1 MFPVLFHVGT
11 FAVHTY
17 GVVLMLAFLAALAR
31 TYQAAKRLHDPSI
44 PPDNILDAGIWM
56 IIIGT
61 VGARLLFV
69 LVDWS
74 SYRHAPDFPLNTLQV
89 WHGGLS
95 FHGGLF
101 GGIGALIGY
110 CLLKRM
116 SILKVADL
124 FAPSVMIAYVIGRL
138 GCLLNGCCY
147 GAPTTMPWGIRFLDD
162 DTGVLT
168 PPSHPTQLYASLL
181 SLVFF
186 GGLIWL
192 ERHRAYYGQVSCWY
206 ILLAA
211 TERFLMEIWRAGT
224 TSDLIKV
231 GPIHFLTDVQW
242 LCLSMA
248 ALALVGMV
256 VLRRKYP
263 APPPAPPAA
272 PPVLRPPLEAAV
284 R

>member
-17 GVVLMLAFLAALAR
+17 GVILMLAFLAALAR
-31 TYQAAKRLHDPSI
+31 TYQAAKRLNDPGI

-56 IIIGT
+56 ILVGT

-69 LVDWS
+69 LIDWN
-74 SYRHAPDFPLNTLQV
+74 SYRHAPNFPLNTLQV
-89 WHGGLS
+89 WQGGLS

-101 GGIGALIGY
+101 GGIGALVGY

-147 GAPTTMPWGIRFLDD
+147 GAPTTMPWGIRFRDD
-162 DTGVLT
+162 GFLT

-181 SLVFF
+181 SLVFVV
-186 GGLIWL
+186 GLVWL
-192 ERHRAYYGQVSCWY
+192 ERRRAYYGQISCWY

-224 TSDLIKV
+224 TSDVVKV

-242 LCLSMA
+242 LCLVMA
-248 ALALVGMV
+248 AVALAGMA
-256 VLRRKYP
+256 VLRRRYP
-263 APPPAPPAA
+263 VPPPS
-272 PPVLRPPLEAAV
+272 PPVSPVTRLPLEAAV

>member
-1 MFPVLFHVGT
+1 MFPVLFHVGS

-31 TYQAAKRLHDPSI
+31 TYQAAKRLDDPGV

-56 IIIGT
+56 IIVGT

-69 LVDWS
+69 LIDWD
-74 SYRHAPDFPLNTLQV
+74 SYRHAPNFPLNTLQV
-89 WHGGLS
+89 WQGGLS

-101 GGIGALIGY
+101 GGIGALVGY

-116 SILKVADL
+116 SVLKVADL

-147 GAPTTMPWGIRFLDD
+147 GAPTTMPWGIRFQDD
-162 DTGVLT
+162 GVLT
-168 PPSHPTQLYASLL
+168 PPSHPTQLYASIL
-181 SLVFF
+181 SLVFVA
-186 GGLIWL
+186 GLLWL
-192 ERHRAYYGQVSCWY
+192 ERRRAYYGQISCWY

-224 TSDLIKV
+224 TSDVVRV

-242 LCLSMA
+242 LCLVMA
-248 ALALVGMV
+248 AVALAGMA
-256 VLRRKYP
+256 VLRRRYP
-263 APPPAPPAA
+263 
-272 PPVLRPPLEAAV
+272 VRPEPRPSSRLPLEAAA

>member
-31 TYQAAKRLHDPSI
+31 TYGAAKRLQDPTV

-56 IIIGT
+56 IIVGT

-69 LVDWS
+69 LVDWD
-74 SYRHAPDFPLNTLQV
+74 SYRHAPNFPLNTLQV
-89 WHGGLS
+89 WQGGLS

-147 GAPTTMPWGIRFLDD
+147 GAPTTMPWGIRFHDD
-162 DTGVLT
+162 GVLT

-181 SLVFF
+181 SLGFF
-186 GGLIWL
+186 AGLVWL
-192 ERHRAYYGQVSCWY
+192 ERRRAYYGQISCWY

-224 TSDLIKV
+224 TSDVVRV
-231 GPIHFLTDVQW
+231 GPIHSLTDVQW
-242 LCLSMA
+242 LCLVMA
-248 ALALVGMV
+248 AVALVGMA
-256 VLRRKYP
+256 VLRRRYP
-263 APPPAPPAA
+263 APPLSPPAPP
-272 PPVLRPPLEAAV
+272 PVTRLPLEAAA